1 LSDGLQATVMDMHV
15 HTMGASSDSML
26 KPEDLPQ
33 IGQANG
39 LSGFNC
45 AEHDQV
51 WERYRREAYR
61 EEHPDI
67 FVNFGMEVSTDHG
80 HILAIGLEGYIS
92 GIRRLAQLREEID
105 KVGGFLIVAHPF
117 RHVFDAVTAMRKGN
131 APFDLTPEQAA
142 ELPVFK
148 LVDAIEVGNGC
159 NTPRE
164 NEFAYQVA
172 QILGKSGTGGSDAHS
187 NTGLGI
193 FATGF
198 EREITSA
205 AVLLEELHG
214 GRFEAVHRTP
224 AGRLVKFEVG
234 SLEAASADIARD
246 VEGSETRVSA

>member
-1 LSDGLQATVMDMHV
+1 MDMHV

-26 KPEDLPQ
+26 KPEDLPE
-33 IGQANG
+33 IGRANG
-39 LSGFNC
+39 LTGFNI

-51 WERYRREAYR
+51 WERYRRDAYH
-61 EEHPDI
+61 EQHQDI
-67 FVNFGMEVSTDHG
+67 FANFGMEVSTDHG

-117 RHVFDAVTAMRKGN
+117 RHVFDPVTAMRKGGR
-131 APFDLTPEQAA
+131 PFDLSPEQAA
-142 ELPVFK
+142 DLPVFK
-148 LVDAIEVGNGC
+148 LVDAIEVANGC

-172 QILGKSGTGGSDAHS
+172 KILGKSGTGGSDAHS
-187 NTGLGI
+187 NTGIGF

-198 EREITSA
+198 HRVITTQTQ
-205 AVLLEELHG
+205 LLEELHA

-234 SLEAASADIARD
+234 SIDAAQNDRAPA
-246 VEGSETRVSA
+246 SEPSVTA

>member
-1 LSDGLQATVMDMHV
+1 MDMHV

-26 KPEDLPQ
+26 KPDELSA
-33 IGQANG
+33 IAGVTG
-39 LSGFNC
+39 LTGFNI

-61 EEHPDI
+61 DEHQDI
-67 FVNFGMEVSTDHG
+67 FTNFGMEVSTDMG

-92 GIRRLAQLREEID
+92 GIRRLAQLRDEID

-117 RHVFDAVTAMRKGN
+117 RHVFDPVTAMRKGST
-131 APFDLTPEQAA
+131 PFDLSPEQAA

-148 LVDAIEVGNGC
+148 LVHAIEVGNGC

-164 NEFAYQVA
+164 NEFAYQVS

-193 FATGF
+193 FATGYS
-198 EREITSA
+198 RTITTQQE
-205 AVLLEELHG
+205 LLEELHA

-224 AGRLVKFEVG
+224 SGRLVKFEVG
-234 SLEAASADIARD
+234 SLDAAHDEVPD
-246 VEGSETRVSA
+246 PETRVSA

>member
-1 LSDGLQATVMDMHV
+1 MHV

-26 KPEDLPQ
+26 KPEDLAE
-33 IGQANG
+33 IAHANG
-39 LSGFNC
+39 LSGFNA

-51 WERYRREAYR
+51 WERYRREAFR
-61 EEHPDI
+61 EQYPDI

-117 RHVFDAVTAMRKGN
+117 RHVFDPVTAMRKGST
-131 APFDLTPEQAA
+131 PFDLSPEQAA

-159 NTPRE
+159 NTHRE

-198 EREITSA
+198 TKAIATPEE
-205 AVLLEELHG
+205 LLEELHA

-234 SLEAASADIARD
+234 SLEAAQADRAPD
-246 VEGSETRVSA
+246 VTGSEMSEARVSA